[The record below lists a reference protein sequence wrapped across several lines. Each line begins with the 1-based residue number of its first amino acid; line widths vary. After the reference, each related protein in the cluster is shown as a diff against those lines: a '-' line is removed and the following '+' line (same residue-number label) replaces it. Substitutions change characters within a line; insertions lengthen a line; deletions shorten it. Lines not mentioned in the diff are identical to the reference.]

1 METICPKIC
10 SKSQPKVAKSPL
22 PVDVCSSKTSL
33 LIVGSGVWY
42 CSKPWISDGL
52 EYKASSPI
60 PLKLRKPKIQL
71 KMVCRWWQMLLSLT
85 STLFS
90 SGMLELACRHF
101 SKERHHLLPVARLP
115 MTHGCLLS
123 LLICCFNL
131 IWVYFPS
138 RRTSVHC
145 TNFWQHFII
154 QVLYSQSFIKRACNH
169 PLSVVCQCPTEI
181 ITTKICRSFD
191 DQFSIPWF
199 NRFFGHIPLGH
210 TLRILEH
217 DMCLGTTLNSV
228 SLNQNVNR
236 SFTQLK
242 YVWIHSD

>member
-10 SKSQPKVAKSPL
+10 SKSQPKIAKSPL
-22 PVDVCSSKTSL
+22 PVDLCSSKTSL
-33 LIVGSGVWY
+33 LIIGSGVWY

-60 PLKLRKPKIQL
+60 LWKLRKPKIQL

-101 SKERHHLLPVARLP
+101 SKERHHLLPVARLL

-154 QVLYSQSFIKRACNH
+154 QVLYSQSFIKRTCNH
-169 PLSVVCQCPTEI
+169 PLLVTCQCPTEI
-181 ITTKICRSFD
+181 ITTKICRSLMISS
-191 DQFSIPWF
+191 QFRGLTVFLDIF
-199 NRFFGHIPLGH
+199 L
-210 TLRILEH
+210 
-217 DMCLGTTLNSV
+217 
-228 SLNQNVNR
+228 
-236 SFTQLK
+236 
-242 YVWIHSD
+242 